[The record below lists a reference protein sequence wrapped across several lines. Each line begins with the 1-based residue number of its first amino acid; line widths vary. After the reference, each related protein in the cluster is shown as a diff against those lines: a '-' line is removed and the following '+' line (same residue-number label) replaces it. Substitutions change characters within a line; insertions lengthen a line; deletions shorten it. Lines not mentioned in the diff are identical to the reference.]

1 MAFYQLSNC
10 ERLKT
15 FEKTILISK
24 VQVCLENSYLNVIKV
39 YQCIYSQLNYIHK
52 RISFEF
58 NVFYS
63 SGAFQFFSNLADPL
77 IGSPAVAGKI
87 L

>member
-1 MAFYQLSNC
+1 MTFYQLSNC
-10 ERLKT
+10 EHLKT

-24 VQVCLENSYLNVIKV
+24 VLVCLENSYLNVVKV

-63 SGAFQFFSNLADPL
+63 SGAFQFFSNLAGPL
-77 IGSPAVAGKI
+77 IGYPAVAVKI